1 MAQVR
6 WIMSGS
12 SRTYLTSH
20 MVQSGEMPALV
31 MDSVVPND
39 DRDGIAEW
47 SDLHS
52 SCANQE
58 IVVSHRSENRTDLTI
73 LEETVL
79 CANCQIKDNL
89 YPSTANRLRLDL
101 SVDRSNVTSSVSGP
115 AGARSGIY
123 RTSLFIGKL

>member
-1 MAQVR
+1 
-6 WIMSGS
+6 
-12 SRTYLTSH
+12 
-20 MVQSGEMPALV
+20 MPALV

-73 LEETVL
+73 LEETSIMYW
-79 CANCQIKDNL
+79 CQIKGNL

-101 SVDRSNVTSSVSGP
+101 SVDRSNVILSGP
-115 AGARSGIY
+115 IWAHVLAFTGQFIHWKTLMGFLSSHWLII
-123 RTSLFIGKL
+123 SLTGRDAMLVELQ